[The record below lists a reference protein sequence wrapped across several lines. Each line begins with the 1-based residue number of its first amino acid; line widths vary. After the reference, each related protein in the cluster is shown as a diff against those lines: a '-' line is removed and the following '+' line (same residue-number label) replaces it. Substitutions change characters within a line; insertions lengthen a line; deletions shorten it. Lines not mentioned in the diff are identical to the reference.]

1 MTQND
6 YTPPA
11 ADFIFAQE
19 RRFAGTQQRLWEVW
33 TIPEHLEQWWGPAG
47 MKLIIKRLDLEAGK
61 DMLYGMQGPMGTMW
75 GKFVYVDIKAPNRLS
90 YIVSFC
96 NEEGIPVRHPMAP
109 LWPLEVY
116 CEQDFIA
123 DGDETVLK
131 SRSWAINAN
140 EAEVAVYKAGFAGMA
155 VGFAGT
161 LGQLDAYLAR
171 S

>member
-6 YTPPA
+6 YTPPS
-11 ADFIFAQE
+11 DDQIFKQE
-19 RRFAGTQQRLWEVW
+19 RRFEGNQQRLWDVW

-47 MKLIIKRLDLEAGK
+47 MRLVIKQLDLEVSKA
-61 DMLYGMQGPMGTMW
+61 MLYGMQGPMGTMW
-75 GKFVYVDIKAPNRLS
+75 GKFVYVEIKAPERMC

-96 NEEGIPVRHPMAP
+96 NEEGVPLRHPMAP

-116 CEQDFIA
+116 VEQDFIA
-123 DGDETVLK
+123 DGEGTILK

-140 EAEVAVYKAGFAGMA
+140 EAERAVFKAGFAGMTA
-155 VGFAGT
+155 GFAGT

-171 S
+171 F